1 MTFKLKK
8 IAQKFSDKNNYL
20 INWSMKDMMKYLNK
34 AKDLIIMIYLFIQRV
49 KIGQKLLM
57 VVIMHVVLW
66 KR

>member
-34 AKDLIIMIYLFIQRV
+34 AKDLIIMIYLI
-49 KIGQKLLM
+49 I
-57 VVIMHVVLW
+57 
-66 KR
+66 